1 MRLAN
6 VSVGGVAR
14 YGAITEDGFIDLG
27 LFFGGRCQC
36 LADILTDDL
45 LAEARAAQKEAAAS
59 AIPLDAIRYLPALPG
74 KASRVIAIGWAYGEH
89 QREVGRE
96 PSPFPSIFPKFQES
110 FVGHGETL
118 AAPHI
123 SDMYDFEG
131 EVALVIGKGGRDIP
145 AARGCE
151 HIAGYTIVM
160 DGSVRDWQQHSVPAG
175 KNFEKSSAIGPWI
188 TTADEI
194 ERPGDMR
201 LSTRLNGQLMQQ
213 ADFREMVWDPGYL
226 VHYLSTIFALRPGD
240 IVSTGTPAGV
250 GHKRRPPVFMKTG
263 DVIEV
268 DVEGIGTLRNPIE
281 RSAAA

>member
-6 VSVGGVAR
+6 VSVGGEPR
-14 YGAITEDGFIDLG
+14 YGVITGDGFIDLS
-27 LFFGGRCQC
+27 LYFAGRCQC

-45 LAEARAAQKEAAAS
+45 LAEACTAVQESAAS

-74 KASRVIAIGWAYGEH
+74 KTSRVIAIGWAYGEH

-96 PSPFPSIFPKFQES
+96 ASPFPSIFPKIHES

-118 AAPHI
+118 VAPHI

-145 AARGCE
+145 EARGRE

-160 DGSVRDWQQHSVPAG
+160 DGSVRDWQKHSVPAG
-175 KNFEKSSAIGPWI
+175 KNFERSSSIGPWI

-194 ERPGDMR
+194 RRPGDMV
-201 LSTRLNGQLMQQ
+201 LSTRLNGAVMQRAEFGQ
-213 ADFREMVWDPGYL
+213 MVWNPGYL

-240 IVSTGTPAGV
+240 IVSTGTPGGV
-250 GHKRRPPVFMKTG
+250 GHKRRPPVFMKAG
-263 DVIEV
+263 DLVEV
-268 DVEGIGTLRNPIE
+268 CVEGIGTLRNPIGKGSE
-281 RSAAA
+281 L